1 MKLYYAPSACSLSP
15 HIVAAEAGI
24 PVELSRV
31 TFGADGRTTE
41 EGENFYEV
49 NARGGYVPALRL
61 DDNSVLIE
69 GPAIIQYLADQ
80 APEAG
85 LMPTPGTP
93 AYYQALSWIAFISTE
108 LHKGFSPLFRGDL
121 PESEREVVIN
131 KIKSRLEVLDSALE
145 NQEYL
150 LPTFS
155 IADAY
160 AYTILR
166 WGPGKGID
174 VLSYPNLKVFM
185 ARMEQRV
192 GVQKA
197 LSEEGLDPLA

>member
-24 PVELSRV
+24 PIELSRV
-31 TFGADGRTTE
+31 TFGVDGRTTE
-41 EGENFYEV
+41 EGENFYNV
-49 NARGGYVPALRL
+49 NTRGGYVPALRL

-69 GPAIIQYLADQ
+69 GSAIIQYLADQ
-80 APEAG
+80 APQAG
-85 LMPTPGTP
+85 LMPVHGTP

-108 LHKGFSPLFRGDL
+108 LHKGFSPLFRADL
-121 PESEREVVIN
+121 PESEREVIIS
-131 KIKSRLEVLDSALE
+131 KIRSRLEVLDAALDSR
-145 NQEYL
+145 EYL
-150 LPTFS
+150 LPAFS

-174 VLSYPNLKVFM
+174 VLTYSNLKTFM
-185 ARMEQRV
+185 ARMEQRT
-192 GVQKA
+192 GVQRA
-197 LSEEGLDPLA
+197 LSEEGLEPLV